1 MNHKNRKKWSME
13 DIRKEI
19 LEVMAA
25 LNIDRMPT
33 SVEIKKVT
41 KNSCLINAI
50 RRHGGFLYWSLDIG
64 VKQSKC
70 TTRIGLE
77 GELKIKELLENK
89 GYKVEKMSV
98 KHPYDL
104 LVNDDVK
111 IDVKF
116 SNKYK
121 GKFGEYF
128 TFNLEKSNPTCDLY
142 IFICSEESYEK
153 ILIIPSKLLH
163 QTQISVSDNSKYNI
177 YENRWDYIEQFDR
190 FYKNIS

>member
-1 MNHKNRKKWSME
+1 
-13 DIRKEI
+13 
-19 LEVMAA
+19 MAA

-50 RRHGGFLYWSLDIG
+50 RRHGGFLYWSINIG
-64 VKQSKC
+64 VEQSEC
-70 TTRIGLE
+70 TTRTGLE
-77 GELKIKELLENK
+77 GELKIKKFLERK

-104 LVNDDVK
+104 LVNDDIK

-121 GKFGEYF
+121 GKCGEYF
-128 TFNLEKSNPTCDLY
+128 TFNLEKSSPTCDLY
-142 IFICSEESYEK
+142 IFICHEDGVK
-153 ILIIPSKLLH
+153 KTLIIPSKLLH
-163 QTQISVSDNSKYNI
+163 QTQISVSDKSKYDI
-177 YENRWDYIEQFDR
+177 YKDRWDYIEQYDK
-190 FYKNIS
+190 FYKSVS